1 MKGARPTSFI
11 LEIDD
16 DDVLQRVLFQ
26 GRCRE
31 GIDSIFWNKKL
42 AKPME
47 VTIPSAVKD
56 IDSYG
61 FYQTSGVVRVKPDFT
76 MKQLG
81 F

>member
-1 MKGARPTSFI
+1 
-11 LEIDD
+11 
-16 DDVLQRVLFQ
+16 
-26 GRCRE
+26 
-31 GIDSIFWNKKL
+31 
-42 AKPME
+42 ME